1 MPFTE
6 SDPNNYNFITE
17 TPDDQEMQNRDSF
30 WTKAAGCSFFSP
42 RSDLWQA
49 TDIFNRKRR
58 LPVEQEPIDPRH
70 DLRRAVGRYKG

>member
-1 MPFTE
+1 MPFPE
-6 SDPNNYNFITE
+6 SHPNNYNFITE

-42 RSDLWQA
+42 GSDLWQA

-58 LPVEQEPIDPRH
+58 LPVEQEQIDPGH
-70 DLRRAVGRYKG
+70 GLLEGSGW